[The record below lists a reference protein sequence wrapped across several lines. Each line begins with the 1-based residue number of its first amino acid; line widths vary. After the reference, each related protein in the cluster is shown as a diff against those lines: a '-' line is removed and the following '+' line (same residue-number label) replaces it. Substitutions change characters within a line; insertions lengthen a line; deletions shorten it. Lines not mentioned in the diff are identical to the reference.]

1 MAAGDIAARFAHA
14 WPTTTR
20 HLNIIAA
27 AGLVRRTRKGKS
39 VTYEVDPTRLDLV
52 KEWLIYFDVETPS

>member
-1 MAAGDIAARFAHA
+1 MPG
-14 WPTTTR
+14 R